1 MTWSVTAGCAGSANR
16 LRSLS
21 LGSSMPL
28 PCRDARAG
36 DSRPHDCAADPSGWD
51 TVAWVN
57 ATEVAVYLARPE
69 RLAEPTARTRAHAVL
84 DGPDRA
90 HVARFVFERDREV
103 ALASRALQRL
113 ALAAETGVDAA
124 AWRFAAGPSG
134 RPEITAPRT
143 QIQFNVAN
151 TAGLVGCAIAL
162 DRELGLDLEAHR
174 ADAPPELVA
183 RCFTPAERA
192 GLAARPAADQ
202 PRRFVELWVCKEA
215 YLKARGVGLGLPLE
229 HIDVVLDD
237 GDPHLRLDPAL
248 GDDAAT
254 WQLALWSPTP
264 AHAAALCVRRP
275 AGAPPVTTR
284 HHWDP

>member
-1 MTWSVTAGCAGSANR
+1 MPSSTDPTGRTSRGSCSSAIA
-16 LRSLS
+16 RSRWRRARCS
-21 LGSSMPL
+21 GSRSRPR
-28 PCRDARAG
+28 PASTPRRG
-36 DSRPHDCAADPSGWD
+36 DSPP
-51 TVAWVN
+51 V
-57 ATEVAVYLARPE
+57 
-69 RLAEPTARTRAHAVL
+69 
-84 DGPDRA
+84 
-90 HVARFVFERDREV
+90 
-103 ALASRALQRL
+103 
-113 ALAAETGVDAA
+113 AA
-124 AWRFAAGPSG
+124 AG
-134 RPEITAPRT
+134 RRSPRT

>member
-1 MTWSVTAGCAGSANR
+1 
-16 LRSLS
+16 
-21 LGSSMPL
+21 
-28 PCRDARAG
+28 
-36 DSRPHDCAADPSGWD
+36 
-51 TVAWVN
+51 VN

-69 RLAEPTARTRAHAVL
+69 RLGEPTARARAHAVL

-113 ALAAETGVDAA
+113 ALAAETGVDPA
-124 AWRFAAGPSG
+124 AWRFAAGAHG

-143 QIQFNVAN
+143 PALAPVRFNVAN

-192 GLAARPAADQ
+192 GLAARPAAEQ
-202 PRRFVELWVCKEA
+202 PRRFIELWVCKEA

-229 HIDVVLDD
+229 QIDIVLDEQD
-237 GDPHLRLDPAL
+237 QAPRLRLDPAL
-248 GDDAAT
+248 ADDAAS

-264 AHAAALCVRRP
+264 AHAAALCIRRP
-275 AGAPPVTTR
+275 AGAPPLTIR
-284 HHWDP
+284 HHRDPWDPSDP